1 MLTSATGRQSRA
13 TAARSERDLGGVMR
27 YRILG
32 RLEVFDG
39 TQWTSVNAAKQRAV
53 LGLLLI
59 DANHFVSADS
69 LIHELWGD
77 QVPSSAAK
85 SLQVYVHRLRK
96 VLGTAQGGLL
106 TRSGGY
112 ELSLR
117 AGESDTERFAALTS
131 AGRAAL
137 ADGQPE
143 EAVRILSEALG
154 LWRGRALGDVLPT
167 PSVLAESARLEECRL
182 TARQALAEA
191 KLAAGMHG
199 EVAAEL
205 GALLAEQPLHESL
218 WATLMIALH
227 RSGRR
232 SDALHA
238 FASARRL
245 LHEELGVAPGAQLQE
260 ALRTVLDDTE
270 PPTSK
275 PVCQLPPSVPDFV
288 GRQAH
293 LDQALGLLGGR
304 AAGAPRIV
312 VVTGVA
318 GAGKSAFAV
327 HAAHQLR
334 DAFPDGQLYAD
345 LRTSAQ
351 HPAEP
356 GDILFSLLRTLGV
369 SGGAIPDGL
378 AERSRRYRAELADRR
393 VLVVLDNAQS
403 ERQVRPLLPGTDDT
417 AVLAT
422 SRSALAGLEGA
433 RRLDLGLLPDDE
445 AHTLLARAV
454 GDDRTRRSPEAA
466 ARIVRQCGNLPLAL
480 RIVGARL
487 ATRSH
492 LSAGRIADALSD
504 ERRRLDELI
513 AGDLAVR
520 ASVSLSYAALEPSAE
535 RAFRLL
541 GLLSVATVPGWVVGA
556 LLDCGPAEAE
566 RSLDRLVDNRLLE
579 VAGPDVTGEPRFRM
593 HSLVQ
598 LCAQEQAAAH
608 EPPHEQR
615 AALARVCTAYLHLAQ
630 RADRALASGFAGPVP
645 ALPATW
651 HPPPADRLPAGPLAW
666 LSAERATVC
675 ALVRQAEP
683 GTAWRLA
690 AALAD
695 SFESAARFDDWR
707 DTHETALAAA
717 RAVGDGLGEAVM
729 HRGLGELNTAQDRY
743 SEAITSFQ
751 RSLDAY
757 ALRGRP
763 DPGEAAAAVGLGV
776 LLRLRGRYREAA
788 CRLEQGISAARE
800 TGNARAEAYALCAL
814 GTVHLERGETSAAR
828 IAFGRSLMLS
838 RTAGYR
844 RGEFSAQRCLGLV
857 ELAVGRLAGARE
869 RLETA
874 HRIATGQGNHVGE
887 VHVLQWLGHLTDVHG
902 DTDRAEGILDGCLAA
917 YRRFGE
923 RFGEAITLRA
933 LADLHLHAGRRPAA
947 MESARQSLAVWR
959 RLDSPYWTART
970 LDVLADIHEDDGPGE
985 RARHEATA
993 LRASLG
999 LSPDLRPALTPSRRR
1014 LGGHLAPAAAH

>member
-1 MLTSATGRQSRA
+1 
-13 TAARSERDLGGVMR
+13 
-27 YRILG
+27 
-32 RLEVFDG
+32 
-39 TQWTSVNAAKQRAV
+39 
-53 LGLLLI
+53 
-59 DANHFVSADS
+59 
-69 LIHELWGD
+69 
-77 QVPSSAAK
+77 
-85 SLQVYVHRLRK
+85 
-96 VLGTAQGGLL
+96 
-106 TRSGGY
+106 
-112 ELSLR
+112 
-117 AGESDTERFAALTS
+117 
-131 AGRAAL
+131 
-137 ADGQPE
+137 
-143 EAVRILSEALG
+143 
-154 LWRGRALGDVLPT
+154 
-167 PSVLAESARLEECRL
+167 
-182 TARQALAEA
+182 
-191 KLAAGMHG
+191 
-199 EVAAEL
+199 
-205 GALLAEQPLHESL
+205 
-218 WATLMIALH
+218 
-227 RSGRR
+227 
-232 SDALHA
+232 
-238 FASARRL
+238 
-245 LHEELGVAPGAQLQE
+245 
-260 ALRTVLDDTE
+260 
-270 PPTSK
+270 
-275 PVCQLPPSVPDFV
+275 
-288 GRQAH
+288 
-293 LDQALGLLGGR
+293 
-304 AAGAPRIV
+304 
-312 VVTGVA
+312 
-318 GAGKSAFAV
+318 
-327 HAAHQLR
+327 
-334 DAFPDGQLYAD
+334 
-345 LRTSAQ
+345 
-351 HPAEP
+351 
-356 GDILFSLLRTLGV
+356 
-369 SGGAIPDGL
+369 
-378 AERSRRYRAELADRR
+378 
-393 VLVVLDNAQS
+393 
-403 ERQVRPLLPGTDDT
+403 
-417 AVLAT
+417 
-422 SRSALAGLEGA
+422 
-433 RRLDLGLLPDDE
+433 
-445 AHTLLARAV
+445 
-454 GDDRTRRSPEAA
+454 
-466 ARIVRQCGNLPLAL
+466 
-480 RIVGARL
+480 
-487 ATRSH
+487 
-492 LSAGRIADALSD
+492 
-504 ERRRLDELI
+504 
-513 AGDLAVR
+513 
-520 ASVSLSYAALEPSAE
+520 
-535 RAFRLL
+535 
-541 GLLSVATVPGWVVGA
+541 
-556 LLDCGPAEAE
+556 
-566 RSLDRLVDNRLLE
+566 
-579 VAGPDVTGEPRFRM
+579 M